1 MGYQPID
8 YAWTLFGS
16 ALVSLGVGALVWP
29 RRRVP
34 GARPFILL
42 MAISVVWSLSNALEM
57 MGLDLSTKL
66 FWANVQYI
74 CYGTI
79 PVAGLVLTLQYVD
92 RASWLSH
99 RRVMAL
105 LVEPV
110 VTVVLALT
118 NQWHGLLRRDVF
130 LDLSGPF
137 PVIAKT
143 YGIWFWVHAAYSYAL
158 MVAAA
163 AIIATA
169 ARNMARLYRLQTLS
183 LLIGFSLPFVVSL
196 AFTFGLSPFGFDVA
210 PIAFSITGALL
221 SVSLFRYK
229 LFDLVPAGYSLV
241 VASMG
246 DGMIIFDESGRIV
259 DINPITAKI
268 IGAGEDVIGSPIS
281 PALAYHSTL
290 EHAVQTECGREELIV
305 KGSQKTEYY
314 DARWWPITDIR
325 GRRTGR
331 VLLLRDTTETKE
343 AQQEALRQQRLA
355 AMLQERERVARELH
369 DGVGQVLGYVG
380 LQANAM
386 LSFLDDGAADRVR
399 DCLRRLVVVAKQSH
413 MDVRDFIQTAMSPI
427 LADSG
432 LFEAVNALLERFTE
446 THGIEA
452 HLVDSRSDPQRS
464 FSPAVDA
471 QILRIVQ
478 EALTNVRR
486 HAAAKHV
493 TVFVTDT
500 DDRVHL
506 VIRDDG
512 RGFDPRRVDGTRS
525 FGVRI
530 MQERAAEIGGRLE
543 VVSSPGRGTE
553 VQVEIPYFP
562 SSEAPVA
569 VAAGQNDCKKEE
581 FRGMRVLLADDHPL
595 YLDALT
601 DLLTAH
607 NIQVVGTARDGLDAV
622 KQAERLVPD
631 VVIMDVVMH
640 PCDGLTA
647 TRLIKSKLP
656 QVKVLILTMVDT
668 EDIVLEAMQSGASG
682 YLLKDLD
689 SDELVRLLATLE
701 RGRLA
706 FSPNIGAR
714 YHESVARVYREAAEA
729 STEKQMISQALSDR
743 QVEILTMAARGM
755 TYRQIAGA
763 LSLGVRTVKYHMAE
777 IITKLNVKDR
787 REAIDLARKARL

>member
-259 DINPITAKI
+259 DINPIAAKI
-268 IGAGEDVIGSPIS
+268 I
-281 PALAYHSTL
+281 
-290 EHAVQTECGREELIV
+290 GREELIV